1 LIHIVGTNDN
11 RLILST
17 SIEISEDIIKIPNA
31 YVMQLKNSKGE
42 TVEILKEVKIP
53 FKDAIFYFIY
63 LANDLQNKE
72 GDINP
77 GRIEI
82 RDLINKTKQLA
93 AASYLTDAMATIP
106 PKSYKM
112 AQLKR
117 MVKGLSI
124 FGDLTYT
131 NAVKNYGPLFKIRA
145 IECGS
150 FFRYL
155 QEGIL

>member
-17 SIEISEDIIKIPNA
+17 NIEIAEDITIPNA
-31 YVMQLKNSKGE
+31 YVMSLKNSRGE
-42 TVEILKEVKIP
+42 TVDILSEVKVP
-53 FKDAIFYFIY
+53 AKDAVFYFIY
-63 LANDLQNKE
+63 LAEDLQNKE

-82 RDLINKTKQLA
+82 RDMINKAKQLA
-93 AASYLTDAMATIP
+93 ANSYLVSSMQTLP

-117 MVKGLSI
+117 MIKGLSI
-124 FGDLTYT
+124 FGDLTYVK
-131 NAVKNYGPLFKIRA
+131 AVDNFGPIFKIKK
-145 IECGS
+145 IECS
-150 FFRYL
+150 SYSRYF
-155 QEGIL
+155 QEAVL

>member
-1 LIHIVGTNDN
+1 MIHIVGTKDN

-17 SIEISEDIIKIPNA
+17 NIDIAEDFTIPNA
-31 YVMQLKNSKGE
+31 YVMPLKNVRGE
-42 TVEILKEVKIP
+42 TVDILSEVKLSA
-53 FKDAIFYFIY
+53 KDAIFYFIY

-82 RDLINKTKQLA
+82 RDVINKAKQLA
-93 AASYLTDAMATIP
+93 AAAYLTDAMQALP

-117 MVKGLSI
+117 LIKGLNI
-124 FGDLTYT
+124 FGDLTYVK
-131 NAVKNYGPLFKIRA
+131 AVDNFGPIFKIRK
-145 IECGS
+145 IECS
-150 FFRYL
+150 SYSRYF
-155 QEGIL
+155 QEAVL